1 MDLDKL
7 KAKVNPAS
15 TAFIII
21 DMQKD
26 YCCEGGTFHRRG
38 LDIEPAQK
46 LAARLNLFL
55 GKARRVLKYIV
66 HVKMTKAPDLAS
78 KVSAELYARLGI
90 ERKYD
95 PAYAEFYGVVPQ
107 EGDTVIAKY
116 KYSGF
121 VATYL
126 DLFLRSRDVKTLIIT
141 GVATNV
147 CIESTARDGFMR
159 DYFIVVPS
167 DLTEGTCA
175 EAKKWSLSTIDTYF
189 GQVVDSESLLRCWD
203 PYVKRGAR
211 CDRPSP

>member
-7 KAKVNPAS
+7 KAKIEPAS

-38 LDIEPAQK
+38 FDIEPAQK

-55 GKARRVLKYIV
+55 GKARRALKYVV
-66 HVKMTKAPDLAS
+66 HLRMTKVPDLSS
-78 KVSAELYARLGI
+78 KVSAELYERLGI

-95 PAYAEFYGVVPQ
+95 PAYADFCGVVPQ
-107 EGDTVIAKY
+107 EGDAVIAKY

-126 DLFLRSRDVKTLIIT
+126 DQFLRARGVSTLIIT

-159 DYFIVVPS
+159 EYFIVVPS
-167 DLTEGTCA
+167 DLTEATSA
-175 EAKKWSLSTIDTYF
+175 EAKKWSLSNIDMYF
-189 GQVVDSESLLRCWD
+189 GQVIDSESLLRCWNI
-203 PYVKRGAR
+203 P
-211 CDRPSP
+211 

>member
-1 MDLDKL
+1 MDRNKL
-7 KAKVNPAS
+7 KAKVDPAS
-15 TAFIII
+15 TAVIVI

-38 LDIEPAQK
+38 LEIEPAQK

-55 GKARRVLKYIV
+55 EKARRALRYIV
-66 HVKMTKAPDLAS
+66 HLKMTKVPDLS
-78 KVSAELYARLGI
+78 SPVSAELYERLGI
-90 ERKYD
+90 DRRYD

-107 EGDTVIAKY
+107 EGDTVIPKY
-116 KYSGF
+116 RYSGF

-126 DLFLRSRDVKTLIIT
+126 DQFLRSKGVKTLILT

-159 DYFIVVPS
+159 DYFVVVPS
-167 DLTEGTCA
+167 DMTEGTCV
-175 EAKKWSLSTIDTYF
+175 EAKKWSLSNIDTYF

-203 PYVKRGAR
+203 
-211 CDRPSP
+211 ST